1 MKKSKSQLVEETIK
15 RFYGE
20 IRTIARKYF
29 ISDGNFDDLLQEGL
43 IGVVQAVDN
52 YDFSRGDEN
61 SESFKK
67 FVLMCVKRQILDSV
81 KHSKRK
87 KFSPMENYVS
97 FDSSVDFLSENNEFS
112 HKSSDPEEIV
122 LEREAAEEKNK
133 MIEVLLS
140 EFEKLVLD
148 LYLDGNS
155 QSKIAEILKRDTKS
169 IDNTLQRI
177 KNKLRRK

>member
-1 MKKSKSQLVEETIK
+1 MQESKNQLVEETIK
-15 RFYGE
+15 RFHSE

-29 ISDGNFDDLLQEGL
+29 VSDGSFDDLFQEGL
-43 IGVVQAVDN
+43 IGVVQAVEN
-52 YDFSRGDEN
+52 YDFARGDKN

-67 FVLMCVKRQILDSV
+67 FVLMCVKRQIIDSV

-87 KFSPMENYVS
+87 KFSPMENYIS
-97 FDSSVDFLSENNEFS
+97 FDSSLDFLSENNELS
-112 HKSSDPEEIV
+112 HKSRDPEKIV
-122 LEREAAEEKNK
+122 IEREAIEEKNK
-133 MIEVLLS
+133 MIELMLS
-140 EFEKLVLD
+140 EFEKKVLD

-155 QSKIAEILKRDTKS
+155 QSKIGEILGRDTKS